1 MSEYPLILT
10 YSYAGNIVTVR
21 CDNEEQADKAF
32 HEMFSLCGHDVVYSV
47 D

>member
-21 CDNEEQADKAF
+21 CDNEEQADMMSYTAWIECN
-32 HEMFSLCGHDVVYSV
+32 HLARAV
-47 D
+47 